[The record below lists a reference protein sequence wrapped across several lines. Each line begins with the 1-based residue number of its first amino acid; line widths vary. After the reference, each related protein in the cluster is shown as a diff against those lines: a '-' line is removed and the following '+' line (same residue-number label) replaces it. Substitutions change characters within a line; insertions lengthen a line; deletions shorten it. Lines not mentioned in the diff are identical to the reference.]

1 MSVVPKVFTIGLQES
16 TADAMLGTLAAV
28 GVALL
33 VEARAVHDRSN
44 SAKFFDSPT
53 RKRCH
58 EAATK
63 RRIAA
68 LSPSCASEMISFTP
82 VEKEKRHQLRSTA
95 LGSASNFRHSM
106 WTCRV
111 IWPLLSQ

>member
-28 GVALL
+28 GVALM
-33 VEARAVHDRSN
+33 VEARAVNDRSN
-44 SAKFFDSPT
+44 RAKFFDTPT

-58 EAATK
+58 EVATK

-68 LSPSCASEMISFTP
+68 LSPSCGSEMISFTP
-82 VEKEKRHQLRSTA
+82 VKKENRHQRRGTA
-95 LGSASNFRHSM
+95 LAPASNVRHSM
-106 WTCRV
+106 RMCRV